1 MKRFLTIAAAM
12 LLTFATLAQVPQ
24 GFSYQAVVRND
35 DGTPLAYRT
44 IGVRIDLLRGSA
56 TGDMAYAEL
65 HTPTTDANGLFTII
79 VGQGIGLINCP
90 FEDCIDWSDGPYW
103 LKSQVSLDGSESYS
117 IVTTQQIMS
126 VPYALFAAH
135 SADGGTVDTQHLSD
149 SLSEVLRQYI
159 DSQLAGT
166 VLHDT
171 LVIHTSTLHTDS
183 VIVYRDTTSIA
194 GEFEIMRG
202 EMRDYIDNIAAGT
215 MIHDTL
221 LVHDTVVIRDSVVVY
236 VHDSTVV
243 HDSIFIHDSTVV
255 NILDSTVVH
264 VRDSVIVHLHD
275 SIRVYL
281 HDSLVYDTI
290 HLHPY
295 DSSPADTEGALPGV
309 FSISVA
315 NRVAFS
321 RGNLQYKASTDTWR
335 FAEHQYD
342 MVGTANANISET
354 YDGWIDLFGYG
365 TSGYNSK
372 YPYLKATQ
380 TNSYYAGAA
389 ATTNYDWGVY
399 NQISNGG
406 DSAGIWRTLS
416 KTEWE
421 YVINERANATSRRA
435 LATVAGIPGLIL
447 LPDEWN
453 TVDGLPV
460 TNTIDDYTTNG
471 FTAEEW
477 GLLEAAGAVFLPASG
492 LRSGVAVSSLG
503 DRGYYWTATYYGTN
517 SALNCSY
524 GVKFSNSNVELPSNM
539 YLYYGCCVRLVR
551 DLTTLP

>member
-1 MKRFLTIAAAM
+1 M
-12 LLTFATLAQVPQ
+12 LLAFTALAQAPQ
-24 GFSYQAVVRND
+24 GFTYQAVVRND
-35 DGTPLAYRT
+35 DGTPLAHRT

-56 TGDMAYAEL
+56 NGNTVYAEL
-65 HTPTTDANGLFTII
+65 HTPTTDANGLFSII
-79 VGQGIGLINCP
+79 VGQGVGLVNCP
-90 FEDCIDWSDGPYW
+90 FEDCINWADGPYW
-103 LKSQVSLDGSESYS
+103 LKSQVSPDGGDSYP
-117 IVTTQQIMS
+117 IATTQQLMS

-135 SADGGTVDTQHLSD
+135 SADGGTADTQHLSD
-149 SLSEVLRQYI
+149 SLAEMLRQYI

-171 LVIHTSTLHTDS
+171 LIIHTSTIHIDS

-194 GEFEIMRG
+194 GEFENMRG

-221 LVHDTVVIRDSVVVY
+221 LIHDSVVVY

-354 YDGWIDLFGYG
+354 YDGWIDLFGFG
-365 TSGYNSK
+365 TSGLGSH
-372 YPYLKATQ
+372 YPYLAST
-380 TNSYYAGAA
+380 SDLDYIRSSISGR
-389 ATTNYDWGVY
+389 NYDWGLY
-399 NQISNGG
+399 NAISNGG
-406 DSAGIWRTLS
+406 DSVGIFRTLS
-416 KTEWE
+416 GEEWSYILTE
-421 YVINERANATSRRA
+421 RDNASNLRA
-435 LATVAGIPGLIL
+435 LATVCDMPGLIL
-447 LPDEWN
+447 LPDEWGE
-453 TVDGLPV
+453 VDGVPI
-460 TNTIDDYTTNG
+460 TITTSDFTTNN
-471 FTAEEW
+471 FTAGEW
-477 GLLEAAGAVFLPASG
+477 SLLESVGAVFLPACG
-492 LRSGVAVSSLG
+492 YRNGHDVSSIG
-503 DRGYYWTATYYGTN
+503 SFGQYWSSTYSGGTSYGARQLKFSTSSLSSTATSSISEG
-517 SALNCSY
+517 SS
-524 GVKFSNSNVELPSNM
+524 
-539 YLYYGCCVRLVR
+539 VRLVR

>member
-1 MKRFLTIAAAM
+1 MKRLLTIAAAM
-12 LLTFATLAQVPQ
+12 LLAFAALAQVPQ

-79 VGQGIGLINCP
+79 VGQGMGLINCP

-149 SLSEVLRQYI
+149 SLAEALRQYI

-194 GEFEIMRG
+194 GEFENMRG

-221 LVHDTVVIRDSVVVY
+221 LIHDTVVIRDSVVVY

-243 HDSIFIHDSTVV
+243 HDSVFIHDSTVV

-264 VRDSVIVHLHD
+264 IRDSVIVHLHD

-342 MVGTANANISET
+342 MVGTANANISSA
-354 YDGWIDLFGYG
+354 YDGWIDLFGFG
-365 TSGYNSK
+365 TSGLGSY
-372 YPYLKATQ
+372 YPYSAS
-380 TNSYYAGAA
+380 NSNSNYIRSSISG
-389 ATTNYDWGVY
+389 TNYDWGLY
-399 NQISNGG
+399 NAISNGG
-406 DSAGIWRTLS
+406 DSVGIFRTLS
-416 KTEWE
+416 GEEWSYILTE
-421 YVINERANATSRRA
+421 RDNASNLRT
-435 LATVAGIPGLIL
+435 LATVCGMPGLIL
-447 LPDEWN
+447 LPDEWGE
-453 TVDGLPV
+453 VDGVPI
-460 TNTIDDYTTNG
+460 TITTSDFTTNN
-471 FTAEEW
+471 FTAGEW
-477 GLLEAAGAVFLPASG
+477 SLLESVGAVFLPACG
-492 LRSGVAVSSLG
+492 YRNGHDVSSIG
-503 DRGYYWTATYYGTN
+503 SFGQYWSSTYSGGTSYGARQLKFSTSSLSSTATSSISEG
-517 SALNCSY
+517 SS
-524 GVKFSNSNVELPSNM
+524 
-539 YLYYGCCVRLVR
+539 VRLVR